1 MKPMKRLF
9 CRAFQTVFDL
19 GSRVLP
25 WRKPEIVSGAGS
37 TAKIPELLR
46 GCGVKKVMIVSGR
59 HTGAVLVPPI
69 RAQIEAAGLSA
80 VHFDG
85 VRANPTISVIEQV
98 REMYLTEG
106 CDGFLAVGG
115 GSPMDTAKAAAA
127 RIVRPNR
134 TVEQMTGLNYWY
146 GVGAITVEQMT
157 GLFKVMHALPPFIA
171 VPTTAG
177 SGSETTIAAVITNEK
192 TRHKHAIMDLC
203 LVPRYAVLDA
213 ALTEE
218 LPPDITAQTG
228 MDALTH
234 AVEAYVSVHSTTK
247 ETDRCA
253 EEATAAIFRCLDR
266 AYTDGHDLEARQEML
281 LASFKAGVAFTRAG
295 VGNVHAIAHTLGGLY
310 NTAHGLANAVIL
322 PIVLADYGAAVEEKL
337 ARLAEITGT
346 KTTGT
351 AREKS
356 GAFIAAIRAMNE
368 RMGIPEHLDVIRE
381 EDIPQMVAWAL
392 REANPTYPV
401 PVLYDEAHCAEVIRR
416 VGGK

>member
-1 MKPMKRLF
+1 MTGMKPMKRF
-9 CRAFQTVFDL
+9 YYRAYQTVFDL

-37 TAKIPELLR
+37 TARIPELLR
-46 GCGVKKVMIVSGR
+46 GCGVKKVMIVSGK

-69 RAQIEAAGLSA
+69 RAQIEAAGISA
-80 VHFDG
+80 VHFDA
-85 VRANPTISVIEQV
+85 VRANPTISIIEQV
-98 REMYLTEG
+98 RERYLAEG

-134 TVEQMTGLNYWY
+134 TVK
-146 GVGAITVEQMT
+146 QMT

-192 TRHKHAIMDLC
+192 THHKHAIMDLC
-203 LVPRYAVLDA
+203 LVPRFAVLDA
-213 ALTEE
+213 VLTED
-218 LPPDITAQTG
+218 LPPATTAQTG

-234 AVEAYVSVHSTTK
+234 AVEAYVSVYSTTK

-253 EEATAAIFRCLDR
+253 EEATAAIFRYLER
-266 AYTDGHDLEARQEML
+266 AYANGHDLEARQEML

-322 PIVLADYGAAVEEKL
+322 PIVLEDYGAAAEEKL

-351 AREKS
+351 AHEKS
-356 GAFIAAIRAMNE
+356 AAFIAAIRAMNE

-416 VGGK
+416 VRG

>member
-1 MKPMKRLF
+1 MANRF
-9 CRAFQTVFDL
+9 
-19 GSRVLP
+19 VLNT
-25 WRKPEIVSGAGS
+25 ISYHGSGAIKEIPGELQRRGYKKIFVCS
-37 TAKIPELLR
+37 DPDLVKFGVTAKVTDELD
-46 GCGVKKVMIVSGR
+46 
-59 HTGAVLVPPI
+59 
-69 RAQIEAAGLSA
+69 AAGIAWSLYSEIKP
-80 VHFDG
+80 
-85 VRANPTISVIEQV
+85 NPTIQNVK
-98 REMYLTEG
+98 
-106 CDGFLAVGG
+106 DGVEAFKAAEADAIVTIGG
-115 GSPMDTAKAAAA
+115 GSSMDTAKAIGIIINNPEFAD
-127 RIVRPNR
+127 VRSL
-134 TVEQMTGLNYWY
+134 E
-146 GVGAITVEQMT
+146 GVAPT
-157 GLFKVMHALPPFIA
+157 KNHAVFTIA

-192 TRHKHAIMDLC
+192 THHKHAIMDLC

-213 ALTEE
+213 VLTEE
-218 LPPDITAQTG
+218 LPPATTAQTG

-253 EEATAAIFRCLDR
+253 EEATAAIFRYLER
-266 AYTDGHDLEARQEML
+266 AYNDGHDLEARQEML

-322 PIVLADYGAAVEEKL
+322 PIVLEDYGAAAEEKL

-356 GAFIAAIRAMNE
+356 AAFIAEIRAMNA
-368 RMGIPEHLDVIRE
+368 RMGIPEHLDMIRE

-401 PVLYDEAHCAEVIRR
+401 PVLYDEAHCAEIIRR
-416 VGGK
+416 VRGDKGA

>member
-98 REMYLTEG
+98 REMYLAEG

-134 TVEQMTGLNYWY
+134 
-146 GVGAITVEQMT
+146 TVEQMT

-253 EEATAAIFRCLDR
+253 EEATAAIFRYLER
-266 AYTDGHDLEARQEML
+266 AYVNGHDLEARQEML

-322 PIVLADYGAAVEEKL
+322 PIVLADYGAAVE
-337 ARLAEITGT
+337 
-346 KTTGT
+346 
-351 AREKS
+351 
-356 GAFIAAIRAMNE
+356 
-368 RMGIPEHLDVIRE
+368 
-381 EDIPQMVAWAL
+381 
-392 REANPTYPV
+392 
-401 PVLYDEAHCAEVIRR
+401 
-416 VGGK
+416 

>member
-1 MKPMKRLF
+1 MTGMKPMKRF
-9 CRAFQTVFDL
+9 CYRAYQTVFDL

-37 TAKIPELLR
+37 TAKIPALLR
-46 GCGVKKVMIVSGR
+46 GCGVKKVMIVSGK
-59 HTGAVLVPPI
+59 HTGAALVPPI
-69 RAQIEAAGLSA
+69 RAQIEAAGISA

-85 VRANPTISVIEQV
+85 VRANPTISIIEQV
-98 REMYLTEG
+98 RGLYLAEG

-134 TVEQMTGLNYWY
+134 
-146 GVGAITVEQMT
+146 TVEQMT

-192 TRHKHAIMDLC
+192 THHKHAIMDLC
-203 LVPRYAVLDA
+203 LVPRFAVLDA
-213 ALTEE
+213 VLTED
-218 LPPDITAQTG
+218 LPPATTAQTG

-253 EEATAAIFRCLDR
+253 EEATAAIFRYLER
-266 AYTDGHDLEARQEML
+266 AYTNGHDLEARQEML
-281 LASFKAGVAFTRAG
+281 LASFKAGVAFTRTG

-322 PIVLADYGAAVEEKL
+322 PIVLEDYGAAAEKKL

-351 AREKS
+351 VHEKS
-356 GAFIAAIRAMNE
+356 AAFIAAIRAMNT

-401 PVLYDEAHCAEVIRR
+401 PVMYDEAHCAEVICR
-416 VGGK
+416 VRG